1 MSARRPCARELGLPV
16 VVGFGIDSRDKA
28 RAAAAKADGAVVGTA
43 LVRAIEDGKT
53 PSERRAGGGDAR
65 ARASRRGRRGV
76 KGKRPMLLLC
86 ISDVHGHLD
95 ALRAVLA
102 TAERRAFHKLLVAGD
117 IVFPGPEPLET
128 WRRLTA
134 AGAVMV
140 QGLTDR
146 AVATLDPA
154 SLRPRSDHERERLER
169 MKATREALG
178 DLILQRIRR
187 LPTHQRIPLE
197 DGGELLLVHGSP
209 ADPGE
214 ALTHDMTDAEINA
227 LIADDT
233 ADVVVCGA
241 SHLPF
246 DRLVGGV
253 RIVNVGS
260 VGRSARHRPARGPRD
275 VDRVDPARRARRA
288 HLRSAGERARG
299 RGAPLRRVSARSACE
314 TRTAGR

>member
-1 MSARRPCARELGLPV
+1 
-16 VVGFGIDSRDKA
+16 
-28 RAAAAKADGAVVGTA
+28 
-43 LVRAIEDGKT
+43 
-53 PSERRAGGGDAR
+53 
-65 ARASRRGRRGV
+65 
-76 KGKRPMLLLC
+76 MLLLC
-86 ISDVHGHLD
+86 ISDVHGDLD

-117 IVFPGPEPLET
+117 LVFPGPEPLET

-134 AGAVMV
+134 AGAILV

-146 AVATLDPA
+146 AVATIDPA
-154 SLRPRSDHERERLER
+154 GLTPRSDHERERLDR

-178 DLILQRIRR
+178 ELILQRIRR
-187 LPTHQRIPLE
+187 LPTHQRVPLE

-214 ALTHDMTDAEINA
+214 ALTHDMTDAEMNA

-233 ADVVVCGA
+233 ADIVVCGA

-253 RIVNVGS
+253 HIVNVGS
-260 VGRSARHRPARGPRD
+260 VGEAPGVGPR
-275 VDRVDPARRARRA
+275 VAHATWIESTPRGLHVEQIVVPLESPLEAEAR
-288 HLRSAGERARG
+288 
-299 RGAPLRRVSARSACE
+299 P
-314 TRTAGR
+314 

>member
-1 MSARRPCARELGLPV
+1 
-16 VVGFGIDSRDKA
+16 
-28 RAAAAKADGAVVGTA
+28 
-43 LVRAIEDGKT
+43 
-53 PSERRAGGGDAR
+53 
-65 ARASRRGRRGV
+65 
-76 KGKRPMLLLC
+76 MLLLC
-86 ISDVHGHLD
+86 ISDVHGDLD

-117 IVFPGPEPLET
+117 LVFPGPEPLET

-134 AGAVMV
+134 AGAILV

-146 AVATLDPA
+146 AVATIDPA
-154 SLRPRSDHERERLER
+154 GLTPRSDHERERLDR
-169 MKATREALG
+169 MKAAREALG
-178 DLILQRIRR
+178 ELILQRIRR
-187 LPTHQRIPLE
+187 LPTHQRVPLE

-214 ALTHDMTDAEINA
+214 ALTHDMTDAEMNA

-233 ADVVVCGA
+233 ADIVVCGA

-260 VGRSARHRPARGPRD
+260 VGEAPGVGPR
-275 VDRVDPARRARRA
+275 VAHATWIESTPRGLHVEQIVVPLESPLEAEAR
-288 HLRSAGERARG
+288 
-299 RGAPLRRVSARSACE
+299 P
-314 TRTAGR
+314 

>member
-1 MSARRPCARELGLPV
+1 
-16 VVGFGIDSRDKA
+16 
-28 RAAAAKADGAVVGTA
+28 
-43 LVRAIEDGKT
+43 
-53 PSERRAGGGDAR
+53 
-65 ARASRRGRRGV
+65 
-76 KGKRPMLLLC
+76 MLLLC
-86 ISDVHGHLD
+86 ISDVHGQLD

-117 IVFPGPEPLET
+117 LVFPGPEPLET
-128 WRRLTA
+128 WRRLSA

-140 QGLTDR
+140 QGLADR
-146 AVATLDPA
+146 AVSTLDPA
-154 SLRPRSDHERERLER
+154 SLRPRSDHERERLEQ
-169 MKATREALG
+169 MKVTREALG

-209 ADPGE
+209 SDPGE

-260 VGRSARHRPARGPRD
+260 VGEAPGAGPR
-275 VDRVDPARRARRA
+275 VAHATWIESTPRGVHVEPISVPLETVHEAEAR
-288 HLRSAGERARG
+288 L
-299 RGAPLRRVSARSACE
+299 
-314 TRTAGR
+314 